1 MENSNNLYQMRAVTR
16 HIENVPE
23 EWQSTNDWDSHLPA
37 IYLVLLKDKETH
49 PLAEFGSGHSTQIIN
64 EYCRGHRKF
73 ESYEN
78 DKEWCVIPS
87 KYVDDYSKVHLML
100 GYIVFIDGKPGE
112 ERKLLIERYKNNH
125 LLIIHDTEPGA
136 DYVYHMSE
144 VLSTFKYRLDY
155 QPEGKPHTTVVSNT
169 VNVCTWI

>member
-1 MENSNNLYQMRAVTR
+1 MCSSDLFPSNDIRGA
-16 HIENVPE
+16 
-23 EWQSTNDWDSHLPA
+23 NDWDSHLPA

-87 KYVDDYSKVHLML
+87 KYVDDYSNNSNS
-100 GYIVFIDGKPGE
+100 F
-112 ERKLLIERYKNNH
+112 LLLTNSTN
-125 LLIIHDTEPGA
+125 
-136 DYVYHMSE
+136 
-144 VLSTFKYRLDY
+144 VL
-155 QPEGKPHTTVVSNT
+155 
-169 VNVCTWI
+169 